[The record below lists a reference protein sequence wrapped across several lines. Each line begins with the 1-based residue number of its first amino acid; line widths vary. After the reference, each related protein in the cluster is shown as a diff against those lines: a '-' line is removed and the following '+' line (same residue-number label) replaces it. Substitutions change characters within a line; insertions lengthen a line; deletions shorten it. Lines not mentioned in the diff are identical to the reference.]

1 MIKSAGFIFTH
12 CLIFFLLSSLESHA
26 ADVLYMTDQEALE
39 WAFPNADQIDEK
51 VLTLTREESTSVEAE
66 TGERVYDG
74 DKKIHIG
81 KRGGETQGYA
91 VITNEIGKF
100 ELITFIVKV
109 TPNLKVEKVALMV
122 YRESRGGEIVRKRFL
137 NQYKGKKRSHSL
149 RINHDII
156 NITGA
161 TMSVRA
167 MNRGLRKVL
176 VLIEDYLLP
185 QLKDVKENA
194 TS

>member
-1 MIKSAGFIFTH
+1 MTKSAGFIFAH
-12 CLIFFLLSSLESHA
+12 CLIFFLLGPLESYA
-26 ADVLYMTDQEALE
+26 AHVVYMNEKEALE
-39 WAFPNADQIDEK
+39 WAFPKADQIEEK
-51 VLTLTREESTSVEAE
+51 VLTLTREESTEIEAE
-66 TGERVYDG
+66 TNARVYEG
-74 DKKIHIG
+74 DKKIYNG
-81 KRGGETQGYA
+81 KKGEKVQGYA

-137 NQYKGKKRSHSL
+137 NQYKGKRRSSPL

-161 TMSVRA
+161 TMSVRS
-167 MNRGLRKVL
+167 MNRGIRKVL
-176 VLIEDYLLP
+176 VLIEDYLIP
-185 QLKDVKENA
+185 QLKNVKENA
-194 TS
+194 PT